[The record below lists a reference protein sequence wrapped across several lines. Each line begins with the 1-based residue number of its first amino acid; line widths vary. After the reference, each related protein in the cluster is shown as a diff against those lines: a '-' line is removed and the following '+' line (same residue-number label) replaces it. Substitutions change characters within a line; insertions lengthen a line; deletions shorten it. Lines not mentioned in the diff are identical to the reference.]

1 MTCPMRRFLH
11 APTPSTGIFVH
22 FNAIAVFHSLIRIK
36 GTHSRL
42 GQRLVM
48 VRESRALP
56 RPSIPEHG
64 MMNYI

>member
-1 MTCPMRRFLH
+1 MLRFRH
-11 APTPSTGIFVH
+11 APTPTISIFVH

-48 VRESRALP
+48 VRDSRALP
-56 RPSIPEHG
+56 RPSIPECCV
-64 MMNYI
+64 MNEL

>member
-1 MTCPMRRFLH
+1 MRRFRY
-11 APTPSTGIFVH
+11 APTPAFSIFVH

-48 VRESRALP
+48 VRDSRALP
-56 RPSIPEHG
+56 RPSIPEYC
-64 MMNYI
+64 MMNQL

>member
-1 MTCPMRRFLH
+1 MLRFRH
-11 APTPSTGIFVH
+11 APTPTISIFVH